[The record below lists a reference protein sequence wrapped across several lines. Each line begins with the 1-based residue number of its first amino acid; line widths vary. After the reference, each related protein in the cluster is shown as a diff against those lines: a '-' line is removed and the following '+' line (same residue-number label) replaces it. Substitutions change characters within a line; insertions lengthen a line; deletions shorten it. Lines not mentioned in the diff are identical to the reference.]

1 MVAVCSAF
9 GEHLR
14 SKTSIGSTVRLHR
27 LNRKTVGADCS
38 LLLVLQ
44 RKCSLLK
51 VKRCLEIVWLCFSSH
66 RDPLFTFV
74 DSGIIVEVFFFRP
87 YFFHFVLPQ
96 RREYPKQVLCQIN
109 VDKDS
114 ICHLKFL

>member
-1 MVAVCSAF
+1 MIAVCSSF

-14 SKTSIGSTVRLHR
+14 SRTSVSSTVRLHG

-51 VKRCLEIVWLCFSSH
+51 VKRCLEMVWLSFSSH

-74 DSGIIVEVFFFRP
+74 DSGIIVEVFFP
-87 YFFHFVLPQ
+87 GLISSILFFP
-96 RREYPKQVLCQIN
+96 REE
-109 VDKDS
+109 S
-114 ICHLKFL
+114 ILNKFYVR